1 MIFYRPTDGDVHTGR
16 IEYRPRT
23 CFLMTRLGRPIPHEI
38 EEIRLRLTTFFSIN
52 KINVIDANTE
62 ITGRDFL
69 LKIWHII
76 LGVPL
81 GIAIITRNMSAQTFA
96 NIFYEIGLMQAYGKE
111 TLIIKTV
118 GTKVPSDFVR
128 TEHIQFADDFEE
140 KLDNFLQ
147 SFFKQAEY
155 YKFFIADQ
163 VENKNPLLAIDYL
176 KRAYLIS
183 GEEVYREEAIKI
195 FQKASIKERAKN
207 SVEMLLID
215 FCSPPASPKKD
226 DKRGITPVAV
236 PAVMEST
243 MSLGQPY
250 VIPGKDAQS

>member
-23 CFLMTRLGRPIPHEI
+23 CFLMTRLGRRIPPEVD
-38 EEIRLRLTTFFSIN
+38 EIRSRLTTFFGIN
-52 KINVIDANTE
+52 KINIIDANTVV
-62 ITGRDFL
+62 TGRDFL
-69 LKIWHII
+69 LKIWHIL

-111 TLIIKTV
+111 TLVIKTA

-140 KLDNFLQ
+140 KLGNFLQ
-147 SFFKQAEY
+147 SFFNQAEY
-155 YKFFIADQ
+155 YKFYIADQ
-163 VENKNPLLAIDYL
+163 LENKNPLLAIDYL

-183 GEEVYREEAIKI
+183 GEEAYREEAIKI
-195 FQKASIKERAKN
+195 FEGASIKGRAKN

-215 FCSPPASPKKD
+215 FCSPQTSQKKD
-226 DKRGITPVAV
+226 DKRIVTPVVV

-243 MSLGQPY
+243 ISLDQPY
-250 VIPGKDAQS
+250 VIPGKDAPT